1 MDRRDPA
8 KRLLA
13 RQFLTGLP
21 DRRVIVVSSQV
32 VNEAAANLVRKFKEP
47 PSSTKGLI
55 GFLKLA
61 EFQTT
66 EFEDVESA
74 LDLMEQI
81 SISYW
86 DGLMVSTAL
95 RAGCREFYT
104 EDLQNGQNI
113 RGHRIL
119 NPFASQ

>member
-1 MDRRDPA
+1 MDRGDPA
-8 KRLLA
+8 KLLLA
-13 RQFLTGLP
+13 REFLTGLP
-21 DRRVIVVSSQV
+21 DRGVIVVSSQV
-32 VNEAAANLVRKFKEP
+32 VNEVAANLVRIFKVSA
-47 PSSTKGLI
+47 SSAKGLI
-55 GFLKLA
+55 AFLKLA

-74 LDLMEQI
+74 LELLDRF

-104 EDLQNGQNI
+104 EDLQHGQDI
-113 RGHRIL
+113 RGLRIL
-119 NPFASQ
+119 NPFA

>member
-8 KRLLA
+8 KQLLA
-13 RQFLTGLP
+13 REFLTGLP
-21 DRRVIVVSSQV
+21 DRGVIVVSSQV
-32 VNEAAANLVRKFKEP
+32 VNEVAANLVRKFKVP
-47 PSSTKGLI
+47 ASSAKGLI
-55 GFLKLA
+55 AFLKLA

-74 LDLMEQI
+74 LELLDRF

-104 EDLQNGQNI
+104 EDLQHGQDI
-113 RGHRIL
+113 RGLRIL
-119 NPFASQ
+119 NPFA

>member
-8 KRLLA
+8 KQLLA
-13 RQFLTGLP
+13 REFLTGLP
-21 DRRVIVVSSQV
+21 DRGVIVVSSQV
-32 VNEAAANLVRKFKEP
+32 VNEVAANLVRKFKEP
-47 PSSTKGLI
+47 ASSTKGLI
-55 GFLKLA
+55 AFLKLA

-74 LDLMEQI
+74 LDLMEQT

-104 EDLQNGQNI
+104 EDLQHGQDI
-113 RGHRIL
+113 RGLRIL
-119 NPFASQ
+119 NPFA